1 MQDTPLKF
9 LLLEDSE
16 MDAMLL
22 VRFLKKSG
30 IDFSYTR
37 VWEENSYISELV
49 NNNYDLVISDHSLP
63 NFSGKEAFHIVK
75 NRFPHLPFIVVTG
88 TMMEHTLAE
97 ITKAGVDDYILK
109 DNLLRLPSAIHQ
121 VISKKKIERLHYKLE
136 KAYKDV
142 TDSIN
147 YAMNIQNAVF
157 PSKSLL
163 AELFPESFILFQ
175 PRDCVSGDFYY
186 FERDE
191 KITYIIVADCTGHG
205 VPGAFLSILGIEK
218 LKSLLITQTEPAEI
232 LRKLNI
238 KIKKALSHSSTE
250 DSSEGMDI
258 AITAFDSEN
267 NTLKFAGAN
276 RPLWIKR
283 KGKEELEEIKGD
295 KKGIG
300 HSSDHSIDK
309 DFLTHEIKLE
319 KGDTFY
325 MSSDGLAD
333 QFGGPKGKKIT
344 SKKLKRFLSSM
355 QEKSMSEEKLH
366 LINFLEE
373 WQEDEEQ
380 VDDILILGVRV

>member
-1 MQDTPLKF
+1 MQDTPINI
-9 LLLEDSE
+9 LLVEDSE

-30 IDFSYTR
+30 MDFSYTR
-37 VWEENSYISELV
+37 VWERSTFISELE
-49 NNNYDLVISDHSLP
+49 NKCYDIVISDHSLP
-63 NFSGKEAFHIVK
+63 KFSGKDAYLIVK
-75 NRFPHLPFIVVTG
+75 NKYSHLPFILVTG

-109 DNLLRLPSAIHQ
+109 DNLLRLPTAIQH
-121 VISKKKIERLHYKLE
+121 VVAKKKIELLHQKLE
-136 KAYKDV
+136 KAHKDV

-157 PSKSLL
+157 PKKTLL
-163 AELFPESFILFQ
+163 GELFPESFLLFQ
-175 PRDCVSGDFYY
+175 PRDIVSGDFYY
-186 FERDE
+186 FGRDGRFS
-191 KITYIIVADCTGHG
+191 YLIVADCTGHG

-218 LKSLLITQTEPAEI
+218 LKSLLITQTDPAEI
-232 LRKLNI
+232 IRKLNI
-238 KIKKALSHSSTE
+238 KIKKTLSNSSKE

-258 AITAFDSEN
+258 AICAFDSEN
-267 NTLKFAGAN
+267 NSLKFAGAN

-283 KGKEELEEIKGD
+283 KGQVELEEIKGN
-295 KKGIG
+295 KKGVG
-300 HSSDHSIDK
+300 HSSTHFIDK
-309 DFLTHEIKLE
+309 DFETHEIKLE

-325 MSSDGLAD
+325 IFSDGLTD

-344 SKKLKRFLSSM
+344 SKNLKRFLGNL

-366 LINFLEE
+366 LVKFLEE
-373 WQEDEEQ
+373 WQDDEEQ